1 MEVTGQVFLIGDK
14 KQVTDNMQK
23 QEIIVKTNEQYPQHI
38 KVEFV
43 NAKCD
48 LLNGINVNDTVTI
61 SINLRGN
68 LSKDSTTA
76 YVSCQGWKLS
86 KI

>member
-38 KVEFV
+38 KIEFV

-48 LLNGINVNDTVTI
+48 LLNCINVNDTVTVA
-61 SINLRGN
+61 INLRGN
-68 LSKDSTTA
+68 LSKDSSTA
-76 YVSCQGWKLS
+76 YLSAQGWKLT
-86 KI
+86 KN